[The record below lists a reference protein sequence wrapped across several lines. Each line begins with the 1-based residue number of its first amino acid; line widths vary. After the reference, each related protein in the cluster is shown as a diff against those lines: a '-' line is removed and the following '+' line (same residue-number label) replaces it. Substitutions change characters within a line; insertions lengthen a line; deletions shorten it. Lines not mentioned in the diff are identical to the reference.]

1 MYANN
6 IIIMSVIINPNSVLL
21 LEVDSNLQQ
30 QNVKQPFYILQIDD
44 IPCIDS
50 WLLPSPLRPILSF
63 NQKEFILQIHS
74 TFVRTKVPRAL
85 FRWRKE
91 IQLKSGHR
99 GNAINARSLAQI
111 LRLCGATPVVTFR
124 DGERINMKTELIGNL
139 EKIMGTNNV
148 VWPNLPSHR
157 SRRRSWLKAWR
168 VWKIVLVSPVKHG
181 SRTV

>member
-1 MYANN
+1 MNA
-6 IIIMSVIINPNSVLL
+6 NSVLL

-30 QNVKQPFYILQIDD
+30 QNVKQPLYILQIDD

-50 WLLPSPLRPILSF
+50 WLLPSPLPPMLSS

-74 TFVRTKVPRAL
+74 TFIRSKVPRAL
-85 FRWRKE
+85 FRWRKK

-111 LRLCGATPVVTFR
+111 LRLCEATPVVTFR

-168 VWKIVLVSPVKHG
+168 VWKIVLVSPVKQG